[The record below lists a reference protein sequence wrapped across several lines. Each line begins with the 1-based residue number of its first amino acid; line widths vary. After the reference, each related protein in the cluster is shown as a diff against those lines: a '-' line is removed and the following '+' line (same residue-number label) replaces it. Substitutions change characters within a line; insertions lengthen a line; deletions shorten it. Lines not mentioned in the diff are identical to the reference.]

1 MTRKEIYEV
10 ITDENRTDEEKL
22 DILESEEEELL
33 LEAVYSLFDMRT
45 GPDEDYHCIGDYE
58 NALSAVTEWCMEDGT
73 DRETAEKEAE
83 DLLKDVEDI
92 EVGWLVPVAGEA
104 KAYGSIYEALTDDY
118 STFGYDAVER
128 VLDAIESEIA

>member
-1 MTRKEIYEV
+1 MTRKEIYDI
-10 ITDENRTDEEKL
+10 ITDENKTDEEKL

-33 LEAVYSLFDMRT
+33 LDAVYSLFDMRT

-83 DLLKDVEDI
+83 DLLKDVECL
-92 EVGWLVPVAGEA
+92 EWLVPMAGGA

-118 STFGYDAVER
+118 ITFGYDAAER

>member
-1 MTRKEIYEV
+1 MTRKEIYDI
-10 ITDENRTDEEKL
+10 ITDENKTDEEKL

-83 DLLKDVEDI
+83 DLLKDVECL
-92 EVGWLVPVAGEA
+92 EWLVPMGGGAR
-104 KAYGSIYEALTDDY
+104 AYASIYEALTDVIA
-118 STFGYDAVER
+118 FGYDAAER